1 MIGLDTNVLVR
12 VFVED
17 APEQTRAALRVLGEL
32 SHERP
37 GYVSIVVLVE
47 MVWVLGRNYGF
58 KSQAIFTAL
67 DTLFDSAN
75 IQIERGDLVQDAV
88 DTAQELDADIADVL
102 IALSAREAGAVKTV
116 TFDRNAAKRIPG
128 MELLA

>member
-1 MIGLDTNVLVR
+1 MIGIDTNVLVR

-17 APEQTRAALRVLGEL
+17 APDQTKAALRVLSEL

-47 MVWVLGRNYGF
+47 MVWVLRRSYGF
-58 KSQAIFTAL
+58 ENDAIFAAI

-75 IQIERGDLVQDAV
+75 IEIESAVLVQDAV
-88 DTAQELDADIADVL
+88 DTAHELSADFADVL
-102 IALSAREAGAVKTV
+102 IVQSAREAGALKTV
-116 TFDRNAAKRIPG
+116 TFDQSAAKRIPG

>member
-1 MIGLDTNVLVR
+1 MIGIDTNVLVR
-12 VFVED
+12 VFVDD
-17 APEQTRAALRVLGEL
+17 APEQTKAALRILSEL

-47 MVWVLGRNYGF
+47 MVWVLRRNYGF
-58 KSQAIFTAL
+58 ESAAIFAAL

-75 IQIERGDLVQDAV
+75 IEIERAVLVQDAI
-88 DTAQELDADIADVL
+88 DMAHELDADIADVL
-102 IALSAREAGAVKTV
+102 IVLSAREAGAIKTV
-116 TFDRNAAKRIPG
+116 TFDKNAAKRIPG

>member
-1 MIGLDTNVLVR
+1 MIGIDTNVLVR
-12 VFVED
+12 VFVDD
-17 APEQTRAALRVLGEL
+17 APEQTKAALRILSEL

-58 KSQAIFTAL
+58 KSEAIFAAL

-75 IQIERGDLVQDAV
+75 IQIERAVLVQDAV
-88 DTAQELDADIADVL
+88 DTAHDLDADIADVL
-102 IALSAREAGAVKTV
+102 IVLSAREAGAIKTV
-116 TFDRNAAKRIPG
+116 TFDKNAAKRIPG